1 MNILIEQ
8 ERALH
13 QFDVRQNRTEI
24 KRLIHPSFREIGQS
38 GKEYDVVAILNMM
51 QSEVSTNSRIHSQ
64 HYDCVELVPSVQLL
78 TYQSA
83 VVYEKGHVSD
93 YAKRCSIWTLIN
105 DLWQLQYHQGT
116 PCQPFEL
123 EDV

>member
-13 QFDVRQNRTEI
+13 QFEVRQNRAETE
-24 KRLIHPSFREIGQS
+24 RLIHSSFREVGRS
-38 GKEYDVVAILNMM
+38 GKQFDFVAILSMM
-51 QSEVSTNSRIHSQ
+51 QNEAPTNSRIHSQ
-64 HYDCVELVPSVQLL
+64 HYDCVELAPTVQLL

-83 VVYEKGHVSD
+83 VADEDGSVSG
-93 YAKRCSIWTLIN
+93 YTKRCSIWTLTN
-105 DLWQLQYHQGT
+105 DRWQLQYHQGT

-123 EDV
+123 ADV